1 MFTECLWFLWPIL
14 AKCSAV
20 VPYFCMCSRPAA
32 PNIQGA
38 GGKAKSNSPA
48 SASMCRCIGCSRS
61 VKVAPNEPGC
71 IFSKPSARV
80 TSGAVDPVEQL
91 LLTLVTGIPVMPSSY
106 TARWP
111 EVDSP
116 AQYPT

>member
-1 MFTECLWFLWPIL
+1 M
-14 AKCSAV
+14 

-38 GGKAKSNSPA
+38 GGKAKSNTPA

-80 TSGAVDPVEQL
+80 TSASPPRIACAALYSAVDPVEQL